1 MLDRLRAL
9 SYIAACTLLA
19 GCPPPRITPLV
30 PMPLAP
36 ANWKDALAWTRQM
49 VRGTAR
55 RFGFD
60 FSSRTSGDRWR
71 GGGPPGWRHPIR
83 SGSTTWARWAMGAGA
98 AVVVADST
106 MWADPEENF
115 RTLVPGIP
123 MLWAALGMVRPP
135 APDARVETGGVA
147 PRTIWRFI
155 RGGDTLAYVTTDGV
169 PRIIEAEWRQYGKV
183 LARSRTELDRHALPA
198 KAHVDFPEARA
209 RFDLTVVAVDTA
221 AAIAPALWRS
231 RR

>member
-1 MLDRLRAL
+1 
-9 SYIAACTLLA
+9 
-19 GCPPPRITPLV
+19 
-30 PMPLAP
+30 MPLAP

-49 VRGTAR
+49 VRGQRTAIRFRFQFQDKRRQVAGRGTAR
-55 RFGFD
+55 VAPPDSLRFD
-60 FSSRTSGDRWR
+60 YV
-71 GGGPPGWRHPIR
+71 GPLGL
-83 SGSTTWARWAMGAGA
+83 GAGA
-98 AVVVADST
+98 AVVVRDST